1 LFEFDQAALLP
12 LLQVILIDIVLA
24 GDNAIVIGMAAARM
38 PPESRRR
45 VIFWGL
51 VFAVL
56 IRVVLATITVQ
67 LLEIVGLMFAGGV
80 LLLWVAWRLWR
91 DLKEQED
98 ERAAQL
104 QAAAAGEATT
114 AKPAFDAKLPVS
126 RGAMRRAIA
135 RVAIADLSMSLDNVL
150 AVAGA
155 AMNHWWVLTIGLAL
169 SIALMG
175 IAANM
180 VARLLGKYPW
190 ISYAGLLI
198 VVYVA
203 VRMIWHGGIMILEH
217 QQKGSDE
224 AQQKRGS
231 VVTLLETREA
241 PAKGVLLFD
250 LPNLFHQRT
259 QAFA

>member
-1 LFEFDQAALLP
+1 MFTFDHSALLP
-12 LLQVILIDIVLA
+12 LLQVLLIDIVLA

-38 PPESRRR
+38 PPHARRK

-51 VFAVL
+51 VFAV
-56 IRVVLATITVQ
+56 IVRVILATITIE
-67 LLEIVGLMFAGGV
+67 LLKIVGLMFAGGI

-98 ERAAQL
+98 QRHAEAARIE
-104 QAAAAGEATT
+104 AGGIPTP
-114 AKPAFDAKLPVS
+114 PAFEAKLPVS
-126 RGAMRRAIA
+126 RGALRRAIA

-180 VARLLGKYPW
+180 VAKLLNRFPW

-203 VRMIWHGGIMILEH
+203 MRMIWHGGILILEH
-217 QQKGSDE
+217 TRDSDD
-224 AQQKRGS
+224 AQLKRGG
-231 VVTLLETREA
+231 VVTLLEPREQ
-241 PAKGVLLFD
+241 PALRIGVFD
-250 LPNLFHQRT
+250 AAQFFQQRT
-259 QAFA
+259 QAAV

>member
-1 LFEFDQAALLP
+1 LFGFDHSALLP

-38 PPESRRR
+38 PPQARRR

-51 VFAVL
+51 VFAVI
-56 IRVVLATITVQ
+56 IRVLLATITVQ
-67 LLEIVGLMFAGGV
+67 LLEIVGLMLAGGI
-80 LLLWVAWRLWR
+80 LLLWVSWRLWR
-91 DLKEQED
+91 DLKEQQD
-98 ERAAQL
+98 EKNAEAAL
-104 QAAAAGEATT
+104 IAAGHAPKLPFE
-114 AKPAFDAKLPVS
+114 PKLPVS

-175 IAANM
+175 IAANL
-180 VARLLGKYPW
+180 VAKLLNKYPW

-203 VRMIWHGGIMILEH
+203 VRMIWHGSMMMVEPPKNSNH
-217 QQKGSDE
+217 P
-224 AQQKRGS
+224 QQKRGGI
-231 VVTLLETREA
+231 VTLLETRKA
-241 PAKGVLLFD
+241 PTFGISVFD
-250 LPNLFHQRT
+250 RT
-259 QAFA
+259 NFLQQGAQAA

>member
-1 LFEFDQAALLP
+1 LFEIDHSALLP
-12 LLQVILIDIVLA
+12 LLQVILIDVVLA

-38 PPESRRR
+38 PPDARRR

-56 IRVVLATITVQ
+56 IRVVLATITVE
-67 LLEIVGLMFAGGV
+67 LLKIVGLMLAGGI

-98 ERAAQL
+98 EKAAEAKRIAEGG
-104 QAAAAGEATT
+104 AATPSFE
-114 AKPAFDAKLPVS
+114 AKLPVS

-175 IAANM
+175 IAANL
-180 VARLLGKYPW
+180 VARLLGRYPW

-203 VRMIWHGGIMILEH
+203 VRMIWHGAFMVMEDV
-217 QQKGSDE
+217 QGSKDH
-224 AQQKRGS
+224 AQEKRGG
-231 VVTLLETREA
+231 VVTLLEPREA
-241 PAKGVLLFD
+241 APVRVAVFDSPYLLK
-250 LPNLFHQRT
+250 H
-259 QAFA
+259 AA

>member
-1 LFEFDQAALLP
+1 MFNPVDHGALLP

-38 PPESRRR
+38 PPHARRR

-51 VFAVL
+51 VFAVI
-56 IRVVLATITVQ
+56 IRVILATITVQ
-67 LLEIVGLMFAGGV
+67 LLEIVGLMFAGGI

-98 ERAAQL
+98 EKKTEAANM
-104 QAAAAGEATT
+104 AAGGTPKAQFE
-114 AKPAFDAKLPVS
+114 AKLPVS

-175 IAANM
+175 VAANF
-180 VARLLGKYPW
+180 VAKLLNKYPW

-203 VRMIWHGGIMILEH
+203 VRMIWHGGIMMMEH
-217 QQKGSDE
+217 TNDSND
-224 AQQKRGS
+224 AQEQRGR

-241 PAKGVLLFD
+241 APLRVGVFSSANLLQ
-250 LPNLFHQRT
+250 H
-259 QAFA
+259 AA

>member
-1 LFEFDQAALLP
+1 LLP

-38 PPESRRR
+38 PPHARRR

-51 VFAVL
+51 VFAVI
-56 IRVVLATITVQ
+56 IRVILATITVQ
-67 LLEIVGLMFAGGV
+67 LLEIVGLMLAGGI

-98 ERAAQL
+98 EKKADAARI
-104 QAAAAGEATT
+104 AAGGVVAPKFE
-114 AKPAFDAKLPVS
+114 AKLPVS

-180 VARLLGKYPW
+180 VAKLLNKYPW

-203 VRMIWHGGIMILEH
+203 VRMIWHGGMIVMEQRRASH
-217 QQKGSDE
+217 E
-224 AQQKRGS
+224 TEQKRGGI
-231 VVTLLETREA
+231 VTLLEPREVA
-241 PAKGVLLFD
+241 PVRIGFFNSA
-250 LPNLFHQRT
+250 NLVQ
-259 QAFA
+259 QAA

>member
-1 LFEFDQAALLP
+1 LFEFDHSALLP
-12 LLQVILIDIVLA
+12 LLQVLLIDIVLA

-38 PPESRRR
+38 PPHARRR

-51 VFAVL
+51 VFAVV
-56 IRVVLATITVQ
+56 IRVILATITVE
-67 LLEIVGLMFAGGV
+67 LLEIVGLMFAGGL

-98 ERAAQL
+98 EKKAEAAII
-104 QAAAAGEATT
+104 AAGHEV
-114 AKPAFDAKLPVS
+114 KPAFEPKLPVS

-175 IAANM
+175 IAANV
-180 VARLLGKYPW
+180 VARLLQRYPW

-203 VRMIWHGGIMILEH
+203 CRMIWHGAEMIL
-217 QQKGSDE
+217 K
-224 AQQKRGS
+224 AQ
-231 VVTLLETREA
+231 A
-241 PAKGVLLFD
+241 
-250 LPNLFHQRT
+250 
-259 QAFA
+259 

>member
-1 LFEFDQAALLP
+1 MFSFDNSALLP

-38 PPESRRR
+38 PPHARRR

-51 VFAVL
+51 VFAVI
-56 IRVVLATITVQ
+56 IRVILATITVQ
-67 LLEIVGLMFAGGV
+67 LLEIVGLMLAGGI

-91 DLKEQED
+91 DLREQED
-98 ERAAQL
+98 QKRA
-104 QAAAAGEATT
+104 EAE
-114 AKPAFDAKLPVS
+114 AIASGKSPKPGFEAKLPVS

-175 IAANM
+175 IAANF
-180 VARLLGKYPW
+180 VAKLLNKYPW

-203 VRMIWHGGIMILEH
+203 VRMIWHGGMMVMEQRSSH
-217 QQKGSDE
+217 HAE
-224 AQQKRGS
+224 QKRSGI
-231 VVTLLETREA
+231 VTLLETRKA
-241 PAKGVLLFD
+241 QPRGVLLFD